1 MSMENAPTSHPGSPA
16 PAKRKDPL
24 KSRVGNGSAL
34 LTNIDHRSAW
44 YRRFRDVIGDYS
56 SDYPNASA
64 AERSIIRRA
73 ATLEVELER
82 FETKFANAGEASDRD
97 LDLYARTASNHRR
110 LLESV
115 GLERRA
121 RDVTTLGQLIRADQ
135 EAEKTRLAL
144 EREKTI
150 EAAAS

>member
-1 MSMENAPTSHPGSPA
+1 MLPRRLGAGRIST
-16 PAKRKDPL
+16 K
-24 KSRVGNGSAL
+24 
-34 LTNIDHRSAW
+34 
-44 YRRFRDVIGDYS
+44 RRFRDVIGDYS

-121 RDVTTLGQLIRADQ
+121 KLVGPSLGALIRADQ
-135 EAEKTRLAL
+135 EAERAKLAQ
-144 EREKTI
+144 EREREQQ
-150 EAAAS
+150 EAVP